1 MGINNIMLSSILQ
14 NWVFHVFDPTISYD
28 EHKICRYTWLC
39 LNDFNLG
46 AAVIY
51 NTVEGIGDDIYLG
64 FYLSEIPINIYSIN
78 ETLFNR
84 YNYKKISILR
94 NLECNNEMLK
104 VKNELVNY
112 LLQLV
117 DTLGCSTEYNVIS
130 QFISRRIIKLADI
143 VSETELI

>member
-1 MGINNIMLSSILQ
+1 MLSSILQ
-14 NWVFHVFDPTISYD
+14 NWIFQVFDATISYD

-117 DTLGCSTEYNVIS
+117 DILGDSAEYNVIS
-130 QFISRRIIKLADI
+130 QFISKRIIKLTDI